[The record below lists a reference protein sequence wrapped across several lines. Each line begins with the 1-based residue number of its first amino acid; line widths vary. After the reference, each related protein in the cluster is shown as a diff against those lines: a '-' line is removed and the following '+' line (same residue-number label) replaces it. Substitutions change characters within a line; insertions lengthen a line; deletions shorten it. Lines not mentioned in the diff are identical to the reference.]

1 MPPLQPRKE
10 PEWSAIERAEHMLQA
25 SGAVIKHSEH
35 DKAFYRPSTDSIHLP
50 DKNQFES
57 ADRYYSTAL
66 HELGHWSGASQ
77 RLARDL
83 AHPFGSEG
91 YSKEELRAEIF
102 SMLLGDE
109 LGIGHDPGQHAAY
122 VSSWVSV
129 LKNDPL
135 EIFRAAADAEKIQ
148 DYVLGLEQTYLQD
161 HALAQGQD
169 HSVVIPT
176 NQETTMKFPSKS
188 TEEDDINAQVE
199 QAMFIKGSTLTV
211 DVKTMPPLPVLDG
224 YPDLAEIIASSID
237 FAKDTNPT
245 LKIFIQVPFKDKDEA
260 KELGAKWD
268 RQTQSWY
275 VPAGVA
281 IVPFEKWTQAS
292 ILPTD
297 NALDKATVQT
307 QENSPVPILEREYL
321 AVPYGERAAAKAAG
335 AVWDKAAKSWYV
347 GTDGNRDKLSR
358 WIPDNI
364 LHQQG
369 PAMRPEEEFTEALRS
384 LSCVVSGE
392 HPIMDGA
399 KHRITIDGDKK
410 HEHSGFYVGHLDG
423 HPAGY
428 IMNNRTGVEMKWKS
442 KGYSLDPEE
451 KAQLQA
457 EAANKLRDREAA
469 LQAKQKAV
477 ALEIF
482 TLLSVSEAAPA
493 DHPYLVSKQVRSGD
507 LLVVPP
513 ATRFC
518 RNIRVSLLARIGKN
532 RRFCVKP
539 T

>member
-1 MPPLQPRKE
+1 M
-10 PEWSAIERAEHMLQA
+10 
-25 SGAVIKHSEH
+25 
-35 DKAFYRPSTDSIHLP
+35 
-50 DKNQFES
+50 
-57 ADRYYSTAL
+57 
-66 HELGHWSGASQ
+66 
-77 RLARDL
+77 
-83 AHPFGSEG
+83 
-91 YSKEELRAEIF
+91 
-102 SMLLGDE
+102 
-109 LGIGHDPGQHAAY
+109 
-122 VSSWVSV
+122 
-129 LKNDPL
+129 
-135 EIFRAAADAEKIQ
+135 
-148 DYVLGLEQTYLQD
+148 
-161 HALAQGQD
+161 
-169 HSVVIPT
+169 
-176 NQETTMKFPSKS
+176 
-188 TEEDDINAQVE
+188 
-199 QAMFIKGSTLTV
+199 TV

-224 YPDLAEIIASSID
+224 YPDLAEIIASSVD

-292 ILPTD
+292 IPTTD
-297 NALDKATVQT
+297 NALDTATVQT
-307 QENSPVPILEREYL
+307 QENSPAPILEREYL

-347 GTDGNRDKLSR
+347 GPDGNKDKLER
-358 WIPDNI
+358 WKPDKVT
-364 LHQQG
+364 HQQG

-493 DHPYLVSKQVRSGD
+493 DHPYLVTKQVRTGDLRVVPPVTSVLPDNSSILIGKDWKESAALREAHPDKLVFTEGD
-507 LLVVPP
+507 LLVAAYDANGTIWTAQTIQGSGRKVFAKDSVKQANFHVVGAGGRGLDALADAP
-513 ATRFC
+513 AIIISEGYATADSLS
-518 RNIRVSLLARIGKN
+518 NVLGYPTVSAFDSGNLNPRL
-532 RRFCVKP
+532 
-539 T
+539 